1 MTEASSISKN
11 PYTQTSGLPLNIFSD
26 ELLYE
31 VITHMDQR
39 TKLAMSLVSFRF
51 HKLANKSIYRQIY
64 LNDCC
69 VVESKRIN
77 LANKWTVLY
86 LPALID
92 EKKSRSIA
100 DKKLCRLLATF
111 DSKPQTTLI
120 HVEWVRINWDLNKDL
135 QRTIVERLCNGAPN
149 LVRLE
154 NVIDP
159 SCYNIIAQGKY
170 SNRNSSLRSFDMA
183 PPNSSP
189 GDTIDDNYLPNFYKF
204 LDSRLYNNIDN
215 ITTLTLFI
223 DPVILF
229 GLNNYLD
236 QEINFGLYPK
246 LLRGGK
252 KLYIK
257 DLKLHW
263 RLEFFPMNIFQL
275 QQKATKMTL
284 PKLSDLFDARTLET
298 LTIISWEE
306 EMEERNKELLKQ
318 VADFHNLKDLSLISL
333 QQSFAILQTLFDGK
347 NMPDLKRLKFD
358 FLDSFGLDNASPLL
372 LRVILDNCKKLEYLD
387 IRSNEFLIQP
397 IVSLRR
403 SMDNGTNNREEYNQQ
418 NLRLLKF
425 GVTQQCYCPKCCDYF
440 NNFLT
445 KTLFPKELDFNDIN
459 YMKLHEFFF
468 RDIFKLMKHYG
479 LFPYSKASDIYPSV
493 RTQPMN
499 ISEFVKK
506 FNLKLVLE
514 SAHPFMRA
522 LRGNM
527 ERVYKKLFY
536 TIFGALRKVEQEGE
550 LSNDYMLEQKP
561 FAKVDQQIA
570 NEMLP
575 GDEYKSHFITGV
587 DVVRSVHTL
596 MHHNKKP
603 YEYILAKLPNLKF
616 LVFNDLP
623 VAIVEESVNDT
634 NFGRT
639 KTRRRVQPAFFS
651 SGYDC
656 NLYSD
661 FESNKNTLIKS
672 TKADLALYKDVIF
685 QEELGGTDLDFK
697 EEFGPYLIYP
707 KILVEGVRK
716 LGSISFLAAS
726 LGYPKAF
733 MKLTSTDSMFYNM
746 LTPFE
751 QESNESSTDESSDS
765 EDTFDELL
773 FQRGQTESVPN
784 VNDRDESSYES
795 NSFDEGVNESFS
807 DQYDQPQQNHDG
819 SFHGEM
825 TIDMNSSQ
833 EDVDMDNSEHYDQSD
848 SHENRDAYDHE
859 PNYNRSYEDD
869 NENQVLD
876 QYGQSGDSD
885 RGSSYFEHQEQ
896 DVSSFYDQS
905 EDIDNRESRYE
916 GTQDGRFSRE
926 HEFAESSDYGGQ
938 QESTNNRA
946 LCNEESEDSEASGD
960 L

>member
-1 MTEASSISKN
+1 MFKKSTTKES
-11 PYTQTSGLPLNIFSD
+11 PCGQGLGLPLNTFSD
-26 ELLYE
+26 EILYE

-39 TKLAMSLVSFRF
+39 TKLAMSLVNLRF

-69 VVESKRIN
+69 VVESKSIN

-92 EKKSRSIA
+92 EKKSRFIA

-111 DSKPQTTLI
+111 EEKPQTTLK
-120 HVEWVRINWDLNKDL
+120 HVEWVRINWDLNKNL
-135 QRTIVERLCNGAPN
+135 QKLIVERLCNGAPN

-159 SCYNIIAQGKY
+159 SCYDIIAQGKY
-170 SNRNSSLRSFDMA
+170 SDRNSSLRSFDMA

-189 GDTIDDNYLPNFYKF
+189 GDTIDDHYLPNFYKF
-204 LDSRLYNNIDN
+204 LDSRFYNNIDN

-236 QEINFGLYPK
+236 QETNFGLYPK

-263 RLEFFPMNIFQL
+263 RLEFFPMNVFQL

-284 PKLSDLFDARTLET
+284 PKLSDMFDTKTLET

-306 EMEERNKELLKQ
+306 EMEERNKELLRQ

-387 IRSNEFLIQP
+387 IRSNEFLVQP

-403 SMDNGTNNREEYNQQ
+403 SMDNETNNREEYHHQ
-418 NLRLLKF
+418 NLRLFKF

-440 NNFLT
+440 NSFLT

-514 SAHPFMRA
+514 SGHPFMRR
-522 LRGNM
+522 LRESM
-527 ERVYKKLFY
+527 EPIYKKLFE
-536 TIFGALRKVEQEGE
+536 TILDMYVKVKAEGGF
-550 LSNDYMLEQKP
+550 SSKYMMEQKP

-570 NEMLP
+570 SETLP

-596 MHHNKKP
+596 MHHNRKP
-603 YEYILAKLPNLKF
+603 YQYILSKLPNLKF

-623 VAIVEESVNDT
+623 VAIVEESLNDVN
-634 NFGRT
+634 FSGQKIR
-639 KTRRRVQPAFFS
+639 KRIQPAFFS
-651 SGYDC
+651 SGYEC
-656 NLYSD
+656 NLYTDSVSD
-661 FESNKNTLIKS
+661 NKTLKGS
-672 TKADLALYKDVIF
+672 TKTDLDLYKDIIL
-685 QEELGGTDLDFK
+685 QEELGGKDLDFK
-697 EEFGPYLIYP
+697 KEFGPYLIYP

-716 LGSISFLAAS
+716 LGSISSLAAS

-733 MKLTSTDSMFYNM
+733 TKLTSMDSIFDNM

-751 QESNESSTDESSDS
+751 LENNETSENESSES
-765 EDTFDELL
+765 EDSPFARLIQHDQAGTTPHVTNSAESLDDSNL
-773 FQRGQTESVPN
+773 FG
-784 VNDRDESSYES
+784 
-795 NSFDEGVNESFS
+795 EGVNGSSS
-807 DQYDQPQQNHDG
+807 DQYNQSEQNGD
-819 SFHGEM
+819 SSVQEEFRIV
-825 TIDMNSSQ
+825 TNSSQ
-833 EDVDMDNSEHYDQSD
+833 EDVDMDSSEHSD
-848 SHENRDAYDHE
+848 
-859 PNYNRSYEDD
+859 
-869 NENQVLD
+869 
-876 QYGQSGDSD
+876 
-885 RGSSYFEHQEQ
+885 
-896 DVSSFYDQS
+896 
-905 EDIDNRESRYE
+905 
-916 GTQDGRFSRE
+916 
-926 HEFAESSDYGGQ
+926 
-938 QESTNNRA
+938 
-946 LCNEESEDSEASGD
+946 
-960 L
+960 